1 LGINNYKLTNNIIG
15 DIMNNIDV
23 RKYIINNFK
32 NDSMEE
38 IAESIN
44 TSIESKSEDPLI
56 GLGVLFEIMWNNS
69 SNDLRNSILSNI
81 KKGLNY
87 DVNPILGIS

>member
-81 KKGLNY
+81 KKGLN
-87 DVNPILGIS
+87 

>member
-1 LGINNYKLTNNIIG
+1 MGINNYKLTNNIIG

-81 KKGLNY
+81 KKGLN
-87 DVNPILGIS
+87 